1 MSPAKRSG
9 TSPGKTSLL
18 LGIVVGLLVFAA
30 GVTLASAL
38 LPEWRVEGP
47 ALDKDAFRERY
58 RELAA
63 KAGLP
68 LAPGEPRVFLTTGI
82 SQSWDTFHPRNEA
95 GSEWLVATKTAV
107 RVEVVHGAQ
116 LAEGWPGGN
125 FSIDFSLDGRP
136 QLAIWWSRSLNPFN
150 LRNPADYARRAE
162 RFIPLV
168 LEPGETLGPRRQD
181 SAMALP
187 LQLISLHGSSR
198 PEHLVVMAGTTVGAG
213 RRPGGLTDAVQAELD
228 LYTNRSISLFLK
240 FAVSIFGV
248 MGVFLVLALKSR
260 LSVLNGALLALIALA
275 TLDPRPN
282 LNLGTWLWSGI
293 AVASLGVWVF
303 LLWSS
308 AESLL
313 RSTDAGFTTSL
324 DALRAG
330 RLGPRGGRALLLG
343 VGFGGTLAGLRLA
356 LLSLVEALPGFWPTA
371 PTLWLP
377 LSRPFGSPVANGI
390 VLAAGVALVLAL
402 AFRMLPMRWASPTA
416 ALAAGALLPL
426 LSFHP
431 LAAQIAASAAC
442 AGLLVY
448 VVRRHGLT
456 ALLIASVVAG
466 LLPAA
471 AFSALHLDW
480 MAGGFAA
487 TAAPLAA
494 FVVLGWLGLSRSAAA
509 EVQRLGQP
517 GFVRRIEE
525 ERRLKHEMD
534 LLARMQR
541 GLLPRTLPR
550 LEGYEIAARSVIA
563 HEAGGDLYDVLRD
576 EEGFVWIA
584 TGDVAGHGYSCAIAQ
599 AMTKAA
605 LASLVGRKRT
615 PAEVL
620 GRMDRVLRAAGAKR
634 NFTALALLRLDL
646 ESGEAV
652 LSNAAH
658 PYPLLVADGRVEE
671 LTVSGLPLGQGPPRQ
686 YENLSFRLPPGGAL
700 ILCSDGLFEAM
711 NADGS
716 FYGLDPVRDILL
728 ATAGRDAGR
737 ILEGLLADWNH
748 HLRTAQP
755 LDDTTVVVL
764 KRSREAEA

>member
-1 MSPAKRSG
+1 MSPANP
-9 TSPGKTSLL
+9 SPKQPRKTALL
-18 LGIVVGLLVFAA
+18 LGIVIGLLVFAA
-30 GVTLASAL
+30 GLALATAF
-38 LPEWRVEGP
+38 LPEWRAGSP
-47 ALDKDAFRERY
+47 DLDKDAFRARY

-82 SQSWDTFHPRNEA
+82 AQSWDTFHPRNDA

-107 RVEVVHGAQ
+107 RVEVVHEAQ
-116 LAEGWPGGN
+116 LAEGWPGGY
-125 FSIDFSLDGRP
+125 FSVDFSLDGKP
-136 QLAIWWSRSLNPFN
+136 HFAIWWSRSLNPFN
-150 LRNPADYARRAE
+150 FRNPAAYAGRAE
-162 RFIPLV
+162 RFIPLM
-168 LEPGETLGPRRQD
+168 LRPGESLGPRKQD
-181 SAMALP
+181 SALTLP
-187 LQLISLHGSSR
+187 LQFFPLHGSSR
-198 PEHLVVMAGTTVGAG
+198 PEHLIVMSGPTVGAG
-213 RRPGGLTDAVQAELD
+213 RRPGALTDAVLAELD
-228 LYTNRSISLFLK
+228 ASMNRSINLVFL
-240 FAVSIFGV
+240 AVPGILGV
-248 MGVFLVLALKSR
+248 IGVFLVLALKSR
-260 LSVLNGALLALIALA
+260 LSVTNGALLALIALV
-275 TLDPRPN
+275 TLDPRPT
-282 LNLGTWLWSGI
+282 LNFGTWLWSGI

-343 VGFGGTLAGLRLA
+343 LGFGGILAGLRLA
-356 LLSLVEALPGFWPTA
+356 LLCLAEALPDVWPTA
-371 PTLWLP
+371 PTLSLP

-390 VLAAGVALVLAL
+390 VLAASVALVLAL
-402 AFRMLPMRWASPTA
+402 AFRALPVRWAPPTA
-416 ALAAGALLPL
+416 ALAAGVLIPF
-426 LSFHP
+426 LSLHP
-431 LAAQIAASAAC
+431 LAARIAAGAAC

-456 ALLIASVVAG
+456 ALLITAIVAG

-480 MAGGFAA
+480 MAGGLAAA
-487 TAAPLAA
+487 TAPLAA
-494 FVVLGWLGLSRSAAA
+494 FAVLGWLGLSRSATA
-509 EVQRLGQP
+509 EVQRLSPP
-517 GFVRRIEE
+517 GFVRRLEE

-550 LEGYEIAARSVIA
+550 LDGYEIAARSVIA

-605 LASLVGRKRT
+605 LASLVGRRRT

-620 GRMDRVLRAAGAKR
+620 SRMDQVLRAAGSKR
-634 NFTALALLRLDL
+634 NFTALALLRLSL
-646 ESGEAV
+646 EDGEV
-652 LSNAAH
+652 LLSNAGH
-658 PYPLLVADGRVEE
+658 PYPFLVAGGQVEE
-671 LTVSGLPLGQGPPRQ
+671 LAVSGLPLGQGPPRR
-686 YENLSFRLPPGGAL
+686 YESLSFRLPPGGAL
-700 ILCSDGLFEAM
+700 VFGSDGLFEAM
-711 NADGS
+711 NANGS
-716 FYGLDPVRDILL
+716 FYGSERARDVLR

-737 ILEGLLADWNH
+737 ILEALLADWNH

-764 KRSREAEA
+764 KRSREAG